1 LISPD
6 DLLQACSIW
15 DQINA
20 PVRLR
25 RFESGVLIVQAK
37 GHSDEEIFAQL
48 VALVKSG
55 DGAQFGVSA
64 SDAARALGLPPALA
78 KEELLAAE
86 IRGKRMRVFVSVILP
101 LDQNVNSK
109 WLRGHCEPAEQA
121 VKFLLRDM

>member
-15 DQINA
+15 DKINA

-48 VALVKSG
+48 VALVKSS
-55 DGAQFGVSA
+55 DGMQFGMSA

-86 IRGKRMRVFVSVILP
+86 IRGKRIRMFVPVIIPSETKCKQQMVTRP
-101 LDQNVNSK
+101 L
-109 WLRGHCEPAEQA
+109 
-121 VKFLLRDM
+121 